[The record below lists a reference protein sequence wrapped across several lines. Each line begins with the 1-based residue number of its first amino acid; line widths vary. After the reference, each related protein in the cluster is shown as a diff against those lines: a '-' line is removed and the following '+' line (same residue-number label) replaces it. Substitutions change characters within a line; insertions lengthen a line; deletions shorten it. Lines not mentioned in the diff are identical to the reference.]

1 LELVDDAEEPRVSDD
16 MYVILVCAKILV
28 SFTTPDLREIKQ
40 TTHRMVVRGR
50 PVPFMAVTHD
60 ASLRQ
65 SASGRETKVCSQ
77 KQRTCLP

>member
-1 LELVDDAEEPRVSDD
+1 MESVDDAEEPRVGDD

-28 SFTTPDLREIKQ
+28 WFTTPKLRAMGQ

-50 PVPFMAVTHD
+50 PVPFMVTHD

-65 SASGRETKVCSQ
+65 SASGRETKFCSQ
-77 KQRTCLP
+77 EQRTCLP